1 MRDLQRIEFHVPEVA
16 KHSIRSA
23 NRQIL
28 EAYRV
33 FRDINDPA
41 AHLLFGMSQEE
52 FAVARNLQ
60 HSQILELSNLGLPL
74 WTKRV
79 EFKLADP
86 NAQGILTEL
95 NREALVRSL
104 LQSFSDLDQPR

>member
-1 MRDLQRIEFHVPEVA
+1 MRELQQIEFHVPEVA
-16 KHSIRSA
+16 KDSIRSA

-33 FRDINDPA
+33 FREINDPA
-41 AHLLFGMSQEE
+41 AHLLFGMTQEE
-52 FAVARNLQ
+52 FALARNLR

-79 EFKLADP
+79 EFKLTDP
-86 NAQGILTEL
+86 SAQGILADL
-95 NREALVRSL
+95 NREALVRSI
-104 LQSFSDLDQPR
+104 LQSFADLDRPR